1 MKRRFVFGVLVL
13 SAVIAVLHF
22 GNIVSAQKDTSDI
35 SSDDAKGVV
44 SPEAPSVSLLVDDF
58 NYSGNLASNGWT
70 EHSPGTG
77 TNPIATTSGLSY
89 AGYPNSGTGNAAL
102 VANAGGQDV
111 NKPLSVEQIT
121 NGSTVY
127 FSALVNV
134 NDAASDKTGDYF
146 LHIGDRV
153 DATAFTLFA
162 ARVFARITANAV
174 NFGLSN
180 TSTATYGTTNFAKN
194 TTYLL
199 IIKYT
204 INTGG
209 NDTTQLWVFP
219 SGVPASEAAAG
230 VAEVNNTATAGQDI
244 IDALALRQ
252 GSATT
257 SPQTAVDGIR
267 VGTTWSDITTDGG
280 GPVPGPKLF
289 KAYLNSAN
297 EVPPNASTATGFGRV
312 VLNNTETSIKASFYW
327 NNLSGPATG
336 GHIHLAAAGVNGPIL
351 FDLAPGATVSG
362 SVVDFTTAVTPA
374 QVASLR
380 AGLWYFNIH
389 TAANTGG
396 EIRGQILRAKPRFD
410 TDGDGDSDY
419 GVIRAGA
426 GGASGQATWFTSLN
440 QGTPADPFT
449 ETQWGLNS
457 DTATPEDFDGD
468 GKTDIAFWRPSGTPA
483 FFILRSTTGTLQQVN
498 FGLAGDDPTIVA
510 DYSGDGKADP
520 ALYRRGA
527 TATSQS
533 FFWTLPSSGPLAGV
547 QVVNPWGLGGD
558 NASSGDFDGD
568 GRADFCVTRNF
579 SGANVFIIFTA
590 TGVVSY
596 TSFGLS
602 GASPDAIAPG
612 DYDGDGRTDLA
623 VTRFESGN
631 IAWYYRPSG
640 GGVDTRV
647 AWGVTASSDYEA
659 QGDYDGDGKTDIAVW
674 RPTGG
679 STFFVV
685 ASSGGFRFQRW
696 GIDQDVPSIFDLH

>member
-13 SAVIAVLHF
+13 SAIVAVLHF
-22 GNIVSAQKDTSDI
+22 GNIVSGQEEEKAKTVAVVAPENSTPQSLPFSQNWTTTTLITTNDDWAGVPGIVGFLGDYDAASPTNVDPRTLLTPFVTNNIDVIAQATNPDSLTSGGVAEFDTLANPVVALNGSGTADAPHI
-35 SSDDAKGVV
+35 IVYANTTGRTSINLTCSVRDLDGSADDA
-44 SPEAPSVSLLVDDF
+44 AQQF
-58 NYSGNLASNGWT
+58 NVQYRVGSSGNYANVTGGYFADVT
-70 EHSPGTG
+70 TGGT
-77 TNPIATTSGLSY
+77 ATQVTAVNVTLPADANNQPVVEIRLMS
-89 AGYPNSGTGNAAL
+89 T
-102 VANAGGQDV
+102 NAGGND
-111 NKPLSVEQIT
+111 EWI
-121 NGSTVY
+121 GIDDI
-127 FSALVNV
+127 NV
-134 NDAASDKTGDYF
+134 TG
-146 LHIGDRV
+146 
-153 DATAFTLFA
+153 
-162 ARVFARITANAV
+162 
-174 NFGLSN
+174 
-180 TSTATYGTTNFAKN
+180 
-194 TTYLL
+194 
-199 IIKYT
+199 
-204 INTGG
+204 
-209 NDTTQLWVFP
+209 
-219 SGVPASEAAAG
+219 
-230 VAEVNNTATAGQDI
+230 TAG
-244 IDALALRQ
+244 
-252 GSATT
+252 G
-257 SPQTAVDGIR
+257 
-267 VGTTWSDITTDGG
+267 GG
-280 GPVPGPKLF
+280 GPVVGPKLF

-312 VLNNTETSIKASFYW
+312 VLNDTETSIKASIYW
-327 NNLSGPATG
+327 NNLSGNATS
-336 GHIHLAAAGVNGPIL
+336 GHIHGPAAVGTNASPIFNL
-351 FDLAPGATVSG
+351 NPPAQASG
-362 SVVDFTTAVTPA
+362 SVVDFTTAVTPT
-374 QVASLR
+374 QVAELK

-579 SGANVFIIFTA
+579 SGANVFIIYTA

-674 RPTGG
+674 RPSGG